1 MNDTETDRIPNFLL
15 SVVKNACIEVPLP
28 LLLLLLAFKFLAFSV
43 ASGLI
48 DDHQNPAMKWN
59 ESQASWYDDDD
70 MCARVSST
78 GPNIHQFWLK
88 TIMPMLS
95 KV

>member
-28 LLLLLLAFKFLAFSV
+28 LLLLLLALKFLAFSV

-48 DDHQNPAMKWN
+48 DDHQNPAMK
-59 ESQASWYDDDD
+59 
-70 MCARVSST
+70 
-78 GPNIHQFWLK
+78 
-88 TIMPMLS
+88 
-95 KV
+95 